1 MCCPAIDLH
10 LQIDSFSIP
19 ADIKCYENICAFDIL
34 RLKIDTLQDR
44 SEVPKKEIQNLGRNM
59 VDIVNTIITNESPL
73 VKLLG
78 DFESSFVGYVYG
90 MRFDETLVLTNDE
103 FKKKVNGIP
112 HNSFLVAAGFHP
124 EKFNDSHPIDRE
136 VILLR
141 VLEPVS
147 LPQDS
152 DFVRTR
158 IEHHQRRTT
167 AEKYPAGVNDGLDPI
182 TAVELQAGGLR
193 CRVLGTFFIDEDGH
207 LRLGSDIENFM
218 SLSRLRAFKP
228 RASALAAIVNHVN
241 PEVRAKAEEEAKKAG
256 FKKAPSPIHIGS
268 VRYTSTARLHRGKDE
283 QKVDVLIQ
291 PTDFLA
297 RRTAVLG
304 MTRTGKS
311 NTVKTTVSAVALAA
325 MTDGVSVG
333 QLIFDING
341 EYANANHQD
350 DGSSIADV
358 FPNQTVRYRALEAQG
373 FEDLRTNFYNEVSQA
388 LNLIQALFKSDKS
401 SFSGQDLEA
410 FMSSTLEEPDAA
422 DRSEHTRWER
432 HKAVFQCILHKAGYR
447 AATGF
452 TVKVPVA
459 VALTRQITQW
469 ARAQTPPA
477 EVDIPITEQLPLAQA
492 SAWFEQIR
500 AINISI
506 RVAQKAANQAST
518 GLASST
524 AGNPWVDPML
534 ESFLN
539 ILARKNSGD
548 QNFGGYR
555 AVTKYTPYHS
565 TRRASDVTNEVIAH
579 LDAGKIVILD
589 LSVGPV
595 EIRTVLSE
603 RIARQIFERQMST
616 MHAGEVPKNIV
627 LFVEEAHNIIGKKAD
642 LNETWPRIAKEGA
655 KARIAF
661 VYATQ
666 EPSSVHPNILA
677 NTENWFVT
685 HLNNDDELKTL
696 AKFYDFGDFI
706 GSLKAAQD
714 VGFARIKTL
723 SAPFVIPTQIN
734 RFSPDEIKLRIS
746 SISKGADS

>member
-1 MCCPAIDLH
+1 M
-10 LQIDSFSIP
+10 
-19 ADIKCYENICAFDIL
+19 FDIL
-34 RLKIDTLQDR
+34 NKIVT
-44 SEVPKKEIQNLGRNM
+44 
-59 VDIVNTIITNESPL
+59 TESAL

-78 DFESSFVGYVYG
+78 DYDSSFVGYVYG
-90 MRFDETLVLTNDE
+90 MRFDEVFVLTNDA
-103 FKKKVNGIP
+103 FKQKVNGIP

-124 EKFNDSHPIDRE
+124 ARFGDAHVIDQE
-136 VILLR
+136 IVLLR
-141 VLEPVS
+141 VLEPVG
-147 LPQDS
+147 LPQDN

-158 IEHHQRRTT
+158 IEHHQRRTA
-167 AEKYPAGVNDGLDPI
+167 AEKYPGESNDGLDPI

-193 CRVLGTFFIDEDGH
+193 CSVLGTFYVDDDGQ

-228 RASALAAIVNHVN
+228 RGEALAAIVNHVN
-241 PEVRAKAEEEAKKAG
+241 PEVRAKAEEEAIKAG

-283 QKVDVLIQ
+283 PRVDVLIQ
-291 PTDFLA
+291 PTDFLS

-325 MTDGVSVG
+325 MTDGIPVG

-358 FPNQTVRYRALEAQG
+358 FPDQTVRYRALEAAG
-373 FEDLRTNFYNEVSQA
+373 FEDLRTNFYSEVDQG
-388 LNLIQALFKSDKS
+388 LNLIQALFKVDKS
-401 SFSGQDLEA
+401 PFSGQDLDA
-410 FMSSTLEEPDAA
+410 FMSSTLEQPDVS
-422 DRSEHTRWER
+422 DRSEHTRWKR
-432 HKAVFQCILHKAGYR
+432 HRAVFQCILHKAGYR
-447 AATGF
+447 AAVGF
-452 TVKVPVA
+452 TVEVPIA
-459 VALTRQITQW
+459 EALKKQITRW
-469 ARAQTPPA
+469 AQDQTPPA
-477 EVDIPITEQLPLAQA
+477 VVQFPATDQVSLTEAC
-492 SAWFEQIR
+492 AWFEQIR
-500 AINISI
+500 AINVSLK
-506 RVAQKAANQAST
+506 ATQKDRNQAMI
-518 GLASST
+518 GLVSST

-539 ILARKNSGD
+539 ILVRKNSSD
-548 QNFGGYR
+548 MNFGGYR
-555 AVTKYTPYHS
+555 AVAKYTPYHS
-565 TRRASDVTNEVIAH
+565 IRRTSDVTAEVIAH

-589 LSVGPV
+589 LSAGPV

-603 RIARQIFERQMST
+603 RIARQIFERQMAT
-616 MHAGEVPKNIV
+616 MHAGNVPRNVV
-627 LFVEEAHNIIGKKAD
+627 LFVEEAHNIIGKKAE
-642 LNETWPRIAKEGA
+642 LTATWPRIAKEGA

-696 AKFYDFGDFI
+696 GKFYDFSDFI

-723 SAPFVIPTQIN
+723 SAPFVIPTQIK
-734 RFSPDEIKLRIS
+734 RFSPDEIKQRIAE
-746 SISKGADS
+746 IKAGGYK

>member
-1 MCCPAIDLH
+1 MLDL
-10 LQIDSFSIP
+10 
-19 ADIKCYENICAFDIL
+19 
-34 RLKIDTLQDR
+34 
-44 SEVPKKEIQNLGRNM
+44 
-59 VDIVNTIITNESPL
+59 VNTIITNESPL

-90 MRFDETLVLTNDE
+90 MRFDQALVLTNDD

-124 EKFNDSHPIDRE
+124 EHFNDSHAIDRE
-136 VILLR
+136 VVLLR

-147 LPQDS
+147 LPQDN
-152 DFVRTR
+152 DFLKTR
-158 IEHHQRRTT
+158 IEHHQRRTVD
-167 AEKYPAGVNDGLDPI
+167 EKYPGDVHDGLDPI

-193 CRVLGTFFIDEDGH
+193 CSVLGTFFVDDDGH

-228 RASALAAIVNHVN
+228 RAGALETIVNHVN
-241 PEVRAKAEEEAKKAG
+241 PEVRAKAIEEAQKAG
-256 FKKAPSPIHIGS
+256 FRKIPSPIHIGT

-283 QKVDVLIQ
+283 TKVNVLIQ

-325 MTDGVSVG
+325 MHDGIPVG

-358 FPNQTVRYRALEAQG
+358 FPTCTVRYRALETPG
-373 FEDLRTNFYNEVSQA
+373 FEDLRTNFYTEVDQG
-388 LNLIQALFKSDKS
+388 LNLIQALFRQETSP
-401 SFSGQDLEA
+401 FSGQDLDT
-410 FMSSTLEEPDAA
+410 FMSSTLEEPDVTERG
-422 DRSEHTRWER
+422 DHNRWAVR
-432 HKAVFQCILHKAGYR
+432 KAIFQCILKKADYP
-447 AATGF
+447 APSSF
-452 TVKVPVA
+452 KVTIPKSKHLVEQ
-459 VALTRQITQW
+459 VNNW
-469 ARAQTPPA
+469 ANAQTPAYP
-477 EVDIPITEQLPLAQA
+477 VSIPSSDQVSLTEACG
-492 SAWFEQIR
+492 WFDLLRTINLRLREEQR
-500 AINISI
+500 EA
-506 RVAQKAANQAST
+506 RHPT
-518 GLASST
+518 LGLKSST
-524 AGNPWVDPML
+524 AGNPYFDPVMEAYLNML
-534 ESFLN
+534 VRLN
-539 ILARKNSGD
+539 SQDRP
-548 QNFGGYR
+548 FGGYR
-555 AVTKYTPYHS
+555 AIAKYSTYHS
-565 TRRASDVTNEVIAH
+565 SRRAADVTEEVIGH
-579 LDAGKIVILD
+579 LEKGKIVILD
-589 LSVGPV
+589 LSAGPV

-603 RIARQIFERQMST
+603 RIARQIFERQMAA
-616 MHAGEVPKNIV
+616 MHRGETPKNIV
-627 LFVEEAHNIIGKKAD
+627 LYVEEAHNLIGKKAD
-642 LNETWPRIAKEGA
+642 LNTTWPRIAKEGA

-696 AKFYDFGDFI
+696 AKFYDFVDFV

-734 RFSPDEIKLRIS
+734 RFSPDDIKRQID
-746 SISKGADS
+746 SIVAAGNQ